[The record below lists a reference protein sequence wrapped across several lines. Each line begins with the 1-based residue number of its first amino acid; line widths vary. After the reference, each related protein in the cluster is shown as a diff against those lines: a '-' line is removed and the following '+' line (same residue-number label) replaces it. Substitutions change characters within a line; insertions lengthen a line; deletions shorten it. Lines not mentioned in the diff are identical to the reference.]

1 MPHRDDL
8 RSGDVAT
15 IGAETVAPA
24 AAASQRSR
32 SHGEDGPAK
41 SRVRGDLV
49 GRYVLLNKLGA
60 GAMGVVWAAL
70 DPELDRRVA
79 IKLLVRGDQSERLL
93 REAQALAR
101 LAHPNVVAVHDAGVS
116 AGDVWLAME
125 LVAGV
130 TLKSWLAGQRPA
142 PGWRAVLEVLIG
154 AGAGVA
160 AAHAAG
166 LIHRDLKP
174 DNLMIGDDGRARV
187 MDFGLARA
195 GEAVGSADAELID
208 GLLVSRSSL
217 LESDVTRTGAIL
229 GTPAYMAPEQLRG
242 RADERS
248 DVFAFCVVLWE
259 ALHGARPFGGESV
272 ANTVLAISQGRYQT
286 PPGGR
291 DVPRWLRRVLERG
304 LALRPEARWS
314 SMAALLD
321 ALRRGLAV
329 HRRGRVLAAAAAVA
343 GLVAAGLVAVAV
355 ERGQRVAACE
365 LAGAAIDEVWPGRA
379 DAVAAG
385 MAGSSLAYA
394 ASSQEKIGPL
404 LDAWAGRWRAERR
417 DACLAATVE
426 RSLDD
431 ELRGRAELC
440 LELERA
446 SLSSL
451 LDHLAEGNATAVGQ
465 AVPAVMSYAQGSSC
479 VDRKQLERG
488 TWPPA
493 DRRADVAGLRA
504 RMVQAGGLQI
514 AGDYDRALVDA
525 RAVRGDAEALGW
537 EPLTVE
543 VDLLIG
549 KLQIRKGQLAEA
561 EATYRAAYFAAGRLG
576 ADRLAEVAASELI
589 ALVGVER
596 GRPVEGLEWA
606 EHAAMLVAR
615 LDDLGGTEE
624 VNLLSYTAVVQ
635 KAAGALDK
643 ALPLA
648 ERALGLHEQ
657 LLGADHIHVART
669 ANNLALILQAL
680 GRPAEARPLFER
692 AVEIRVA
699 VLGPDHPDVAGS
711 LNNLGMALQGLGDR
725 AAAQAAY
732 ERAVALHERIHEGD
746 SPRLANPLTNLM
758 MIYAKDKRFDA
769 ALRAGERALK
779 IREATLGPD
788 HPTTALSLNNLG
800 IVWLESGQPARA
812 LELHQRA
819 LAIRE
824 AKLGPDHPE
833 VARSLTNLAET
844 HVRAGRP
851 ALALPLVERARQ
863 IRVKAKVAPQ
873 DLAYTH
879 YIKAMVLAATGAR
892 DEARVLADEA
902 AEVLRRAGDDRVADV
917 DRLLAG
923 LRAAP
928 APART
933 NRRKKR
939 RK

>member
-8 RSGDVAT
+8 RSGDEAT
-15 IGAETVAPA
+15 IGAETMVPA

-32 SHGEDGPAK
+32 SRSHGEDGPAMA
-41 SRVRGDLV
+41 RVRGDLV
-49 GRYVLLNKLGA
+49 GRYVLLTKLGA

-101 LAHPNVVAVHDAGVS
+101 LAHPNVVAVYDAGVS

-125 LVAGV
+125 LVAGA
-130 TLKSWLAGQRPA
+130 TLKSWLASQRA
-142 PGWRAVLEVLIG
+142 PGWRVVLDVLIG
-154 AGAGVA
+154 AGIGVA

-195 GEAVGSADAELID
+195 GEAIGSADAELID

-217 LESDVTRTGAIL
+217 LTSDVTRTGAIL

-259 ALHGARPFGGESV
+259 ALYGARPFGGESV

-314 SMAALLD
+314 GMPALLA
-321 ALRRGLAV
+321 ALRRGLV
-329 HRRGRVLAAAAAVA
+329 LQRRGRVLV
-343 GLVAAGLVAVAV
+343 GVAAIAALVGAVLVGVAV
-355 ERGQRVAACE
+355 ERGQRVAACDGE
-365 LAGAAIDEVWPGRA
+365 GAAIAEVWPGRA

-404 LDAWAGRWRAERR
+404 LDAWAGRWREERR

-426 RSLDD
+426 RSFDD
-431 ELRGRAELC
+431 ELYGRAALC
-440 LELERA
+440 LDLQRA
-446 SLSSL
+446 SLTAL
-451 LDHLAEGNATAVGQ
+451 LDQLAEGNAIAVGQ
-465 AVPAVMSYAQGSSC
+465 AVPAVTSYAQGPSC

-493 DRRADVAGLRA
+493 ERRADVAGLRA
-504 RMVQAGGLQI
+504 RLAKAGGLQI
-514 AGDYDRALVDA
+514 AGNYDRALVDA

-543 VDLLIG
+543 IDLLIG
-549 KLQIRKGQLAEA
+549 KLQMRKALFAEA
-561 EATYRAAYFAAGRLG
+561 EATLRAAYFAAGRLG
-576 ADRLAEVAASELI
+576 ADRLAELAASELTL
-589 ALVGVER
+589 LVGIDR
-596 GRPVEGLEWA
+596 GRPADGLEWG

-615 LDDLGGTEE
+615 LGDLGGTEE

-635 KAAGALDK
+635 KAAGALDR

-648 ERALGLHEQ
+648 ERALALHEQ
-657 LLGADHIHVART
+657 ILGPNHIHVART

-680 GRPAEARPLFER
+680 GRHAEARVLFER
-692 AVEIRVA
+692 AVEIRIT

-711 LNNLGMALQGLGDR
+711 LNNLGMALQGTGDR
-725 AAAQAAY
+725 AAAQVAY
-732 ERAVALHERIHEGD
+732 ERAVALHERINEGE

-758 MIYAKDKRFDA
+758 MIYAEDGRFDA
-769 ALRAGERALK
+769 ALAAGERALK

-788 HPTTALSLNNLG
+788 NPTTAVSLNNLG
-800 IVWLESGQPARA
+800 IVCLGSGQAERA

-844 HVRAGRP
+844 HIRGGRP

-879 YIKAMVLAATGAR
+879 YIKAMALAATGAR
-892 DEARVLADEA
+892 DEARALAGEA
-902 AEVLRRAGDDRVADV
+902 AAVLRGARDDRVEDV
-917 DRLLAG
+917 DKLLAE
-923 LRAAP
+923 LAAP
-928 APART
+928 ATKQGKQRS
-933 NRRKKR
+933 K
-939 RK
+939 